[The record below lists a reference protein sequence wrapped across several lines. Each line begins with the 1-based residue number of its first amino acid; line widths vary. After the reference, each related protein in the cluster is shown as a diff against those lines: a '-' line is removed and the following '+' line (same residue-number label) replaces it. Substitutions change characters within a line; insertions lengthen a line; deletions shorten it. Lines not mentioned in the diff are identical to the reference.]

1 MRVNVYERI
10 LEWLS
15 NCPEMGT
22 YTYFNVIPIDP
33 GNSSVNSNSS
43 SIILNEFVNGS
54 KEVRLI
60 FNINLVRDYDNG
72 GTSDINLDQY
82 VALAMDEVNEYLER
96 ANSNE
101 KVLVK

>member
-54 KEVRLI
+54 KEVLTHLFQMLKKMLMLVLI
-60 FNINLVRDYDNG
+60 AKILIN
-72 GTSDINLDQY
+72 Q
-82 VALAMDEVNEYLER
+82 
-96 ANSNE
+96 
-101 KVLVK
+101 